1 MMMGIDGKTI
11 FSSSESPSS
20 PDWWNS
26 SRLNSLLA
34 LETFWYVW
42 SWLCQSLQRQKMI
55 IYEFLK
61 ETTDTPQWTKLCKNL
76 FHRPLHLPFEIG
88 LSHLHCFDEG
98 EITVMM
104 VKMRRII
111 GRALTHLSR
120 RLPSF
125 PWGAAL
131 PGTNL
136 SWPPFH
142 HHQPHHHHNNIN
154 INIIAINLLFIWST
168 IC

>member
-1 MMMGIDGKTI
+1 MAK
-11 FSSSESPSS
+11 PSS
-20 PDWWNS
+20 HLVSPPV
-26 SRLNSLLA
+26 LLID
-34 LETFWYVW
+34 ETVPVW
-42 SWLCQSLQRQKMI
+42 ILSWL
-55 IYEFLK
+55 
-61 ETTDTPQWTKLCKNL
+61 WKLFDRSDHDFANPFRGRKWSFMSFWRKRLILHNEQNL

-136 SWPPFH
+136 SWAPFH
-142 HHQPHHHHNNIN
+142 HHQPHHHHDNINIVN
-154 INIIAINLLFIWST
+154 INIIAINLLFIW
-168 IC
+168 